1 MKILNT
7 LLISLLAYSASAQVG
22 IGTSTPDSPLDIEAV
37 DAAIDINNSDS
48 SDDPKINFQLTD
60 VTTFSIGVDN
70 ADSKFK
76 IGTTAPATGTAV
88 TVQSTGEVG
97 IGTTSPQALLH
108 IKQTTADAYGVYV
121 DDGTSWISLVPNL
134 ATGGYNPIS
143 EAGDVGLFFST
154 DNNSAAVAGNGL
166 VIAAHSTSSSGL
178 KIEED
183 GKVGI
188 GTATPTATLDVDGSA
203 IFNESHAAV
212 DFRVEG
218 DTEANLLFVDGSAD
232 KIGIGTALPGTDLHI
247 NAFNDGFKVG
257 NTSETGLLYTT
268 YESTKSYLTL
278 EDEDDAVIF
287 RGIQNDNTDVGFLA
301 FNDTYAGIGT
311 ESPNTA
317 LHVTAGVD
325 ATATSLRLENTD
337 TDLTITQE
345 VSAIQFYSND
355 ASADGTGITSKIA
368 QISESN
374 GGRMGLAFSTSNNG
388 IAEVVRIDY
397 RGNVGIAMTAPSVE
411 LDVTGDIEYTGTIT
425 DVSDRRLKENFS
437 SIDSVLT
444 KIMKIEGL
452 SYNMI
457 NDSTKRREYGV
468 IAQDVQVVFPEMVTI
483 VDPDNGYLGVA
494 YIQLVPVLLE
504 ATKAQQ
510 AIIEAQKAEI
520 ATEKAENESQKQE
533 IETIKAEASTNT
545 TETAQKLAAL
555 EAKLNA
561 LLLLNSKGAVVTT
574 EN

>member
-1 MKILNT
+1 LNNQHFAMKILNT

-22 IGTSTPDSPLDIEAV
+22 IGTSDPDSPLDIEAV
-37 DAAIDINNSDS
+37 DAAIDINNSNS
-48 SDDPKINFQLTD
+48 SDDPKINFQLTN

-232 KIGIGTALPGTDLHI
+232 MVGIGTATPSAKLDLVGDAEINGAINLPASSTETRNIEIGTGRSGNGTSYIDLI
-247 NAFNDGFKVG
+247 GDATYTDFGLRLIRNSGGA
-257 NTSETGLLYTT
+257 NTSSAITHRGTGALYITT
-268 YESTKSYLTL
+268 SDAASIALQTSGATRFVVNNNGAIRLVAYGAGTLQTDASGNVTASSDERLKNIQGDYTRGLTDIKNIQPITYKWKSSTGNDSINDYSGFSAQNVQANIPEAIGVDPRGYLT
-278 EDEDDAVIF
+278 I
-287 RGIQNDNTDVGFLA
+287 
-301 FNDTYAGIGT
+301 
-311 ESPNTA
+311 
-317 LHVTAGVD
+317 
-325 ATATSLRLENTD
+325 
-337 TDLTITQE
+337 
-345 VSAIQFYSND
+345 
-355 ASADGTGITSKIA
+355 
-368 QISESN
+368 
-374 GGRMGLAFSTSNNG
+374 
-388 IAEVVRIDY
+388 
-397 RGNVGIAMTAPSVE
+397 
-411 LDVTGDIEYTGTIT
+411 
-425 DVSDRRLKENFS
+425 SDRP
-437 SIDSVLT
+437 I
-444 KIMKIEGL
+444 
-452 SYNMI
+452 
-457 NDSTKRREYGV
+457 
-468 IAQDVQVVFPEMVTI
+468 IA
-483 VDPDNGYLGVA
+483 A
-494 YIQLVPVLLE
+494 LVNAVNE
-504 ATKAQQ
+504 QQ
-510 AIIEAQKAEI
+510 AIIEALK
-520 ATEKAENESQKQE
+520 TEN
-533 IETIKAEASTNT
+533 ETIKAEASTNT
-545 TETAQKLAAL
+545 TETAQKFAAL

-561 LLLLNSKGAVVTT
+561 LLLLNSKGAVLTA